1 MTARSAE
8 LVRVH
13 GHDQTLTFGAAR
25 PGLPPLLIISGPGAA
40 FSGMADYFAAWEA
53 HYAVVHWD
61 QPWGATDDEAL
72 SLERLVR
79 DGIAVIEAA
88 LAHLGAAKLA
98 VLGISG
104 GSVVGLKIAKSRPD
118 LLSAYVGTG
127 QFVHWADQIAAGYA
141 ACVDGAKD
149 LQALGPPPWRDMASM
164 EVFSQY
170 GGALTAAEMSALSAY
185 RRAPTEGDP
194 RARARAAFAALWPQ
208 LAAFDA
214 DDLGLK
220 FEVPLIF
227 LQGAEDRYSTTAEVA
242 AYAARI
248 RAPRT
253 VLDILPDA
261 GHSAVFLTAPML
273 DRLRLYLT

>member
-13 GHDQTLTFGAAR
+13 GHDQTLTLGAAR

-40 FSGMADYFAAWEA
+40 FSGMADYFTAWED
-53 HYAVVHWD
+53 HFTVIHWD
-61 QPWGATDDEAL
+61 QPWGAPDDEPL

-88 LAHLGAAKLA
+88 VAHLGVAKLA

-104 GSVVGLKIAKSRPD
+104 GSVVGLKIAKARPD

-141 ACVDGAKD
+141 ACADDAED
-149 LQALGPPPWRDMASM
+149 LQAIGPPPWTDMASM
-164 EVFSQY
+164 EVFSRH
-170 GGALTAAEMSALSAY
+170 GGAFTASEMRALSAF
-185 RRAPTEGDP
+185 RPPPTGDDP
-194 RARARAAFAALWPQ
+194 RARAMTAFAALWAD
-208 LAAFDA
+208 LAAFVA

-220 FEVPLIF
+220 FETPLIF
-227 LQGAEDRYSTTAEVA
+227 LQGAEDRYSTTAQVA

-261 GHSAVFLTAPML
+261 GHSAAFLTGPML
-273 DRLRLYLT
+273 DRLRLYLS